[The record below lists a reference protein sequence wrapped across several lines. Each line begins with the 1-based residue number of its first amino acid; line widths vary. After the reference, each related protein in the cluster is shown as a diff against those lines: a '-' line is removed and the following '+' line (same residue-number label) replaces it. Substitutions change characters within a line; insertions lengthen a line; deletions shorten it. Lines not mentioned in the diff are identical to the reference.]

1 MWEAIQRARGI
12 PPDAYDQIF
21 DDMIRRTLEGE
32 AIPFDEWQDLVDDFE
47 DEQKNAPDIEAILQA
62 HSLTLP
68 VLVDRAETARKT
80 FLETLH
86 RYGLPPEDRFEL
98 CRLLYERVK
107 EAPSDELLRL
117 YCDIVS
123 DGGFLLDMERAG
135 DEGAVCWLYGKED
148 ADALYDYL
156 SERAQINSLS
166 RKALEE
172 AQNIRASDSDC
183 GTDAPIQADEIFQAY
198 TRIFQLDRNPERLRD
213 NICRLVQ
220 IANHLEALIPIKPL
234 FLYRMLTRHGK
245 RLQTSEALSIDY
257 HALWNYQQYKLDEYN
272 GKNYRIYVRYLKLFS
287 QLCSTFSTDQA
298 VNLPMCVCGFEQL
311 SDLGEFYWMY
321 TPKDIEIPFAPP
333 MEDLLD
339 ESLFTCFER
348 GEGDNVIMTDAGIS
362 GKVLDRFQRSTDR
375 NCSRALARISD
386 YMNKHL
392 EGVVGRFWGAA
403 PEEVKALCAEILQ
416 ASDLPGS
423 QRPRTPQ
430 DTALFLAAINGGL
443 MDAVDEFAIQYLVAA
458 GELLIHE

>member
-1 MWEAIQRARGI
+1 MWEAIQKTKRI
-12 PPDAYDQIF
+12 PSDKYDQIF

-32 AIPFDEWQDLVDDFE
+32 AIPFDEWQDLVDDLE
-47 DEQKNAPDIEAILQA
+47 DEQEKAPDIEAILQA
-62 HSLTLP
+62 HGLTLP
-68 VLVDRAETARKT
+68 ALVERAETARRT

-86 RYGLPPEDRFEL
+86 RYGLPPENRFEL

-156 SERAQINSLS
+156 SKRAQMNSLS
-166 RKALEE
+166 REALKE
-172 AQNIRASDSDC
+172 AGKVRVSDSDC
-183 GTDAPIQADEIFQAY
+183 GTDVPIQADEIFQAY
-198 TRIFQLDRNPERLRD
+198 TRIFQLDRNSERLRD

-220 IANHLEALIPIKPL
+220 ISSHLEALIPIKPL

-245 RLQTSEALSIDY
+245 RLQTSEDLKIDF

-287 QLCSTFSTDQA
+287 QLCSIFSTDQA
-298 VNLPMCVCGFEQL
+298 VNLPLCVCGFEQL
-311 SDLGEFYWMY
+311 SNLGEFYRMY
-321 TPKDIEIPFAPP
+321 APKDIEIPFAPP
-333 MEDLLD
+333 VGDLLD

-348 GEGDNVIMTDAGIS
+348 GDEANIFMIDAGIS
-362 GKVLDRFQRSTDR
+362 AKALERFRCSTEKR
-375 NCSRALARISD
+375 YVHAMVKISEH
-386 YMNKHL
+386 MNQHIAEL
-392 EGVVGRFWGAA
+392 IPRFLNASSN
-403 PEEVKALCAEILQ
+403 EVKSLCTEILED
-416 ASDLPGS
+416 AALPVS
-423 QRPRTPQ
+423 QRPKTSQ
-430 DTALFLAAINGGL
+430 ETALFLAAINSGL
-443 MDAVDEFAIQYLVAA
+443 MEAVDYFAMEYLIAA
-458 GELLIHE
+458 GREFIS